1 MTEIR
6 DALTIV
12 RSGDGIDTGR
22 DPGAVARLGEALAER
37 LRSEAPEAPEAVV
50 CWEGDDESVLAHAVA
65 VALGVPVLRAT
76 EDMGILI
83 VSGPR
88 SPGLRVAL
96 VATRWDARNP
106 AGSLL
111 GLVRNESLRPV
122 ALASV
127 VSSAVEAADGVP
139 VMALDGE

>member
-22 DPGAVARLGEALAER
+22 DPRAVARLGEALADR
-37 LRSEAPEAPEAVV
+37 LRPETPQAVV

-96 VATRWDARNP
+96 VATRWDGRNP

-111 GLVRNESLRPV
+111 GLLRNESLRPV

-127 VSSAVEAADGVP
+127 VSSAVDAADGVP
-139 VMALDGE
+139 AIALDGE